1 MQVALPS
8 VCAAGA
14 GMPTVQS
21 WRYKTIVRGRPAPVG
36 SADAAQMGLGDGVV
50 NLESMRLCNK

>member
-1 MQVALPS
+1 
-8 VCAAGA
+8 
-14 GMPTVQS
+14 MPTVQS
-21 WRYKTIVRGRPAPVG
+21 WRYKTIVQGRPAPVG